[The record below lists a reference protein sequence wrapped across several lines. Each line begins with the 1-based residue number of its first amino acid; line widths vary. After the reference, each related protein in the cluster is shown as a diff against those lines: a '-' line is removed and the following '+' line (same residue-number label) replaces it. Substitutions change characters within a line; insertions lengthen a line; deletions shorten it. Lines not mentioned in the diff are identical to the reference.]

1 MLYNLPATPL
11 THSAA
16 QLLWARFIFCQIPP
30 RPFVPHSS
38 SFHIPFIFIFHP
50 DLPCGDMSHILCHAY
65 CIHMGVHM
73 TFTFQPFSPYSAP
86 YSGHTRPHCAVFRHI
101 PPYAAIFRDRI
112 PVIFGDIPPYSGHT
126 RPHHAV
132 FRPYSTVR
140 RHIPP
145 CSGHIPSYSVVF
157 RRIPPYSGHTRPH
170 HAVFRPYSTVRRH
183 IPPFSGHIPS
193 YSALFRPY
201 SATSRRI
208 PAVFHR
214 TLPYSGTVFRSY
226 SALFRPYSATSR
238 RIPAVFHRTPPYSAL
253 FSPYSVVAAFQGY
266 SSHMS
271 VSALKQPPSV
281 HVSGPTYAC
290 LFAPVPDECVTS
302 LQGGNLNYAHLVL
315 LECGE
320 LQMLPEDNKMA
331 NQDGDAHLAADS
343 YMREYLDEMRK
354 PETPGGRAELAAFGE
369 LLSCGRYGPFQSP
382 LHGVEQYERVPRQ
395 TGPSGLPVYELV
407 ECFPSRMYVSSAHD
421 PGCLAIRC
429 SNDFQNEQLGGHYTR
444 LRLVLLDS
452 NEENSEKGALPVL
465 PIAPPERDDILY
477 SMLLAERRGATP
489 VQRLT
494 KTLFAV
500 LRTDTTSAGNSY
512 TTPLGYSLVT
522 VKTASYD
529 DINGRAR
536 PTLTYKCNC
545 SQYRNVN
552 AMPLRTCQTLLPS
565 FAPSPPPLHVILP
578 HCRARHGWEARV
590 YLQAAVYACVVTW
603 LSYP

>member
-1 MLYNLPATPL
+1 
-11 THSAA
+11 
-16 QLLWARFIFCQIPP
+16 
-30 RPFVPHSS
+30 
-38 SFHIPFIFIFHP
+38 
-50 DLPCGDMSHILCHAY
+50 
-65 CIHMGVHM
+65 
-73 TFTFQPFSPYSAP
+73 
-86 YSGHTRPHCAVFRHI
+86 
-101 PPYAAIFRDRI
+101 
-112 PVIFGDIPPYSGHT
+112 
-126 RPHHAV
+126 
-132 FRPYSTVR
+132 
-140 RHIPP
+140 
-145 CSGHIPSYSVVF
+145 
-157 RRIPPYSGHTRPH
+157 
-170 HAVFRPYSTVRRH
+170 
-183 IPPFSGHIPS
+183 
-193 YSALFRPY
+193 
-201 SATSRRI
+201 
-208 PAVFHR
+208 
-214 TLPYSGTVFRSY
+214 
-226 SALFRPYSATSR
+226 
-238 RIPAVFHRTPPYSAL
+238 
-253 FSPYSVVAAFQGY
+253 
-266 SSHMS
+266 MS

-407 ECFPSRMYVSSAHD
+407 ECFQSRMYVSSAHD

-500 LRTDTTSAGNSY
+500 LRTYTTSAGNSY